1 MLQDFPLFPESAS
14 SLSDQVDA
22 LYFFLIGLSAFF
34 STLICALVVIFSFK
48 YRRRSAGERG
58 AAIEGSLALE
68 LVWTIIPL
76 GLTFGIFT
84 WGARVYFAGV
94 VPPSDASDLYVVGKQ
109 WMWKI
114 QHPQGQREINDFH
127 VPVGQA
133 VRLTMTSED
142 VIHSFFVPAFRMKQD
157 VLPGRYT
164 RTWFRATKPG
174 EYHLFCAE
182 YCGTKH
188 SGMIGTVH
196 VMEPQD
202 YERWLSGALAGE
214 PPAETG
220 RRLYESMRCDTCHP
234 VHGQPETSGGTVV
247 PRGPSLVGVFGTQV
261 ALADGGTALVNEE
274 YVRESILRPMQRV
287 TKGYEPLMPS
297 YEGQLGEEQ
306 VLQIIAYLKTFKG
319 SPAGGSER

>member
-1 MLQDFPLFPESAS
+1 MWKDFPLFPDSAS
-14 SLSDQVDA
+14 SLSDRVDA
-22 LYFFLIGLSAFF
+22 LYFFLIGVSGFF
-34 STLICALVVIFSFK
+34 ASLICALVVIFSFK
-48 YRRRSAGERG
+48 YKRRSPKERG

-68 LVWTIIPL
+68 LVWTIIPFS
-76 GLTFGIFT
+76 LTLVMFV
-84 WGARVYFAGV
+84 WGARVYFAAV
-94 VPPSDASDLYVVGKQ
+94 VPPADASELYVVGKQ
-109 WMWKI
+109 WMWKL
-114 QHPQGQREINDFH
+114 QHPQGQREINELH

-142 VIHSFFVPAFRMKQD
+142 VIHSFYVPAFRMKQD

-164 RTWFRATKPG
+164 HAWFRATKAG

-202 YERWLSGALAGE
+202 YERWLSGAMAGE
-214 PPAETG
+214 TTAEAG
-220 RRLYESMRCDTCHP
+220 RRLYESLRCDACHP
-234 VHGQPETSGGTVV
+234 VQAQAGV
-247 PRGPSLVGVFGTQV
+247 PAGAPVARGPSLVGAFGTLV
-261 ALADGGTALVNEE
+261 ALADGGTAVVDEE

-287 TKGYEPLMPS
+287 TKDYEPLMPS

-306 VLQIIAYLKTFKG
+306 VLQIIAYLKTLG
-319 SPAGGSER
+319 AAPAAGGGR

>member
-1 MLQDFPLFPESAS
+1 MWQDFPLFPESAS
-14 SLSDQVDA
+14 SLSDGVDA
-22 LYFFLIGLSAFF
+22 LYFFLIAISAFF
-34 STLICALVVIFSFK
+34 SALICALVVGFSFR
-48 YRRRSAGERG
+48 YRRRSKGERG

-68 LVWTIIPL
+68 LVWSLIPL
-76 GLTFGIFT
+76 GLTMVIFV
-84 WGARVYFAGV
+84 WGAKVYFAAA
-94 VPPSDASDLYVVGKQ
+94 VPPADVTDIYVVGKQ
-109 WMWKI
+109 WMWKL
-114 QHPQGQREINDFH
+114 QHPDGQREINDLH

-164 RTWFRATKPG
+164 RAWFRATKPG

-188 SGMIGTVH
+188 SEMIGKVY
-196 VMEPQD
+196 VLEPQE

-220 RRLYESMRCDTCHP
+220 RKLFESLRCDTCHP
-234 VHGQPETSGGTVV
+234 VGPGAEVAGA
-247 PRGPSLVGVFGTQV
+247 PNLLRGPSLVGIFGTQV

-287 TKGYEPLMPS
+287 TKGFEPVMPS
-297 YEGQLGEEQ
+297 FEGQLGEEQ
-306 VLQIIAYLKTFKG
+306 VLQIIAYLKTLKG
-319 SPAGGSER
+319 VPAGGSER